1 MVFKYL
7 KEIRNLYETSFAL
20 LEICFILGNST
31 CDMDSALSAYLL
43 SIGKNIN
50 HGAITLGKKGK
61 PSTNYQTKKIYLP
74 VLNIKRGTLYYR
86 IDVKYVFDKFGIN
99 ENDFWYISDDVFNPH
114 HLFRYKYNRFIKTS
128 IILVD
133 HSILEWNYLSEY
145 VIGIYDHH
153 LLPTHNNQYKNLKSL
168 NIKYPIGSCSTLI
181 LREYFEDDDFPVKIV
196 SPVLALTAILLDTK
210 KFNPDFYGLRWVDL
224 DRKVYKRIKKV
235 AKKNEEIKIK
245 MKHYFQEIK
254 DIKHDINLNLSLGFE
269 ALMMKDQKF
278 YNWDK
283 IRVIW
288 ISFQIP
294 YYIIKN
300 KFGDKAILNYY
311 MGFYKGKG
319 NEEMKSTF
327 IITSSSLKNKQRL
340 FTIFNPFKMP
350 FNKGEIQQAL
360 FNQLKNYLYS
370 VDINYVFSENR
381 IPNGE
386 ECHIVASNIY
396 SRKNFEPVLKN
407 IFSNLRYGNE
417 FYYNKN
423 K

>member
-1 MVFKYL
+1 MVFNYL
-7 KEIRNLYETSFAL
+7 EEIRNLYETSSVL
-20 LEICFILGNST
+20 LEICFILGNNT

-43 SIGKNIN
+43 SIGKNIK
-50 HGAITLGKKGK
+50 HGAITLSKKGK
-61 PSTNYQTKKIYLP
+61 PSINYETKKIYLP

-99 ENDFWYISDDVFNPH
+99 ENNFWYISDDVFNPH
-114 HLFRYKYNRFIKTS
+114 HLFCYKYNKYIKTS

-133 HSILEWNYLSEY
+133 HTILERQYLSEY
-145 VIGIYDHH
+145 VTGIYDHH
-153 LLPTHNNQYKNLKSL
+153 LLPFNNNQYKNLKSL
-168 NIKYPIGSCSTLI
+168 NIKYPVGSCSTLI
-181 LREYFEDDDFPVKIV
+181 LTEYFEDDDFPVKII

-210 KFNPDFYGLRWVDL
+210 KFNPNFYGLRWVDL

-235 AKKNEEIKIK
+235 IKKNEEIKIK
-245 MKHYFQEIK
+245 MKHYFQELK

-288 ISFQIP
+288 SSFQIP
-294 YYIIKN
+294 FYVIKN

-311 MGFYKGKG
+311 MNFYKGKG
-319 NEEMKSTF
+319 NEEMKNTF
-327 IITSSSLKNKQRL
+327 IVTSSSLKNKQRL

-360 FNQLKNYLYS
+360 YKQLMNYLYS
-370 VDINYVFSENR
+370 VDIYGVFGENGK
-381 IPNGE
+381 PNGE
-386 ECHIVASNIY
+386 VCYIVTSNIY
-396 SRKNFEPVLKN
+396 SRKSFEPILKN
-407 IFSNLRYGNE
+407 IFSNIRYGNA
-417 FYYNKN
+417 FYYDKN